1 MERLLV
7 EMGTGG
13 GYSSSATLSVDFGD
27 IVRKLDPY
35 RVDLFA
41 DFGCFGTV
49 DGAIG

>member
-13 GYSSSATLSVDFGD
+13 GCSSSATLSVDFGD
-27 IVRKLDPY
+27 IVRKLDPC